1 MVSFAARAF
10 CATALLS
17 NEEASM
23 IEPSRDGISVGEA
36 RWDAARGER
45 VLERVK
51 HGVLGRRRK
60 RLALGAAL
68 GVLATAMIAL
78 GVVWLRA
85 PDEPVA
91 TLVTRDSGSLRFSD
105 GSRVDLTSGS
115 STVEVGLVS
124 PSYTELV
131 LESGSARFDVTP
143 NPERRFAVRAGS
155 TRIEVLGTRFT
166 VEREAPRVRVAV
178 EHGRVRVI
186 WPGGESLLG
195 TGEASWFPP
204 ASGQHAAA
212 QLNADSRPGA
222 EATSAAADPSA
233 AAPAPDRAAL
243 RKTFLDFARGGEYQ
257 KAYKVLR
264 EAPQVVNNSAED
276 LMLAADAARLS
287 GHPER
292 APEYLRRITVE
303 HRRDPRAPLA
313 AFTLGRILLTQLGQ
327 PAEAERAFG
336 LARQLAP
343 NGALAEDAL
352 ARQVEAAHRAG
363 QAGRAESLA
372 TEYTK
377 RYPGSKRLDAVRR
390 FGGLS
395 P

>member
-1 MVSFAARAF
+1 
-10 CATALLS
+10 
-17 NEEASM
+17 M
-23 IEPSRDGISVGEA
+23 IEPSRTDGISVGEA

-45 VLERVK
+45 VLDRVK
-51 HGVLGRRRK
+51 HGVLQRRRQ

-68 GVLATAMIAL
+68 GVAVLVAL
-78 GVVWLRA
+78 GVAWLRA
-85 PDEPVA
+85 PAQPVA
-91 TLVTRDSGSLRFSD
+91 TLVTRDSGSLRFAD

-115 STVEVGLVS
+115 SMVEVGLVS

-143 NPERRFAVRAGS
+143 NPERRFAVRAGN

-186 WPGGESLLG
+186 WPGGEALLG
-195 TGEASWFPP
+195 AGESGLFPP
-204 ASGQHAAA
+204 ASGQ
-212 QLNADSRPGA
+212 Q
-222 EATSAAADPSA
+222 AAADPNRGEHSAGEPAATTPPSPSA
-233 AAPAPDRAAL
+233 AAPDRAAL

-264 EAPQVVNNSAED
+264 EAPQVVSNSAED

-343 NGALAEDAL
+343 SGALAEDAL

-363 QAGRAESLA
+363 QQSRAEALA
-372 TEYTK
+372 TEYAK
-377 RYPGSKRLDAVRR
+377 RYPFSKRLEAVRR

>member
-68 GVLATAMIAL
+68 GVLVTAMIAL
-78 GVVWLRA
+78 GVVGLRA
-85 PDEPVA
+85 PDERVA

-131 LESGSARFDVTP
+131 LESGSARFDVAP

-195 TGEASWFPP
+195 AGEAGWFPP
-204 ASGQHAAA
+204 AGQHAAA
-212 QLNADSRPGA
+212 QPNADSRSAA
-222 EATSAAADPSA
+222 EPTSAAEDPSA
-233 AAPAPDRAAL
+233 PGPAPDRAAL

-352 ARQVEAAHRAG
+352 ARQVEAAHRSG

-372 TEYTK
+372 TEYSK

>member
-1 MVSFAARAF
+1 
-10 CATALLS
+10 
-17 NEEASM
+17 M
-23 IEPSRDGISVGEA
+23 IEPSRTDGMSVGEA

-45 VLERVK
+45 VLDRVK
-51 HGVLGRRRK
+51 HGVLQRRRQ

-68 GVLATAMIAL
+68 GVAVLVAL

-85 PDEPVA
+85 PAQPVA
-91 TLVTRDSGSLRFSD
+91 TLVTRDSGSLRFAD

-115 STVEVGLVS
+115 SMVEVGLVS

-143 NPERRFAVRAGS
+143 NPERRFAVRAGN

-178 EHGRVRVI
+178 DHGRVRVI
-186 WPGGESLLG
+186 WPGGEALLG
-195 TGEASWFPP
+195 AGEAGWFPP
-204 ASGQHAAA
+204 VSGQ
-212 QLNADSRPGA
+212 Q
-222 EATSAAADPSA
+222 AAADPNRGERSAGEPAATAPPGPSA
-233 AAPAPDRAAL
+233 AAPDRAAL

-343 NGALAEDAL
+343 SGALAEDAL

-363 QAGRAESLA
+363 QQGRAEALA
-372 TEYTK
+372 TEYAR
-377 RYPGSKRLDAVRR
+377 RYPFSKRLDAVRR